1 MGALAPRDREG
12 PFGVPIAAVLGAA
25 SLAFIAFFALA
36 FAVAAGTD
44 VDRGISSILRALD
57 TGPGE
62 AFESGVGVLLGVLPW
77 TLLVLLVSATLWR
90 HHEHTLAAL
99 LASGVSIEIAT
110 SGAKLVFR
118 TLGVSSLNG
127 YPSGHVARIA
137 VTGGILLLWLVLGD
151 RRRVVLAGV
160 AIVTAGAILG
170 VGAGRVIGGEH
181 RPVDVAGGVLLAL
194 GWVLGIAA
202 LTLIRRDSLPVPLH
216 AGSEP
221 R

>member
-1 MGALAPRDREG
+1 MFSVLPM
-12 PFGVPIAAVLGAA
+12 AVLGAA
-25 SLAFIAFFALA
+25 GLAIIAFLALA

-44 VDRGISSILRALD
+44 VDRGISSSLRALD

-62 AFESGVGVLLGVLPW
+62 AFEFVVGVLLGAPPW

-90 HHEHTLAAL
+90 RHKHMLAAL
-99 LASGVSIEIAT
+99 LASGVTIEIAT
-110 SGAKLVFR
+110 SAAKLVFG
-118 TLGVSSLNG
+118 TLGVSSLKG

-137 VTGGILLLWLVLGD
+137 VTGGIVLVCLLLEG
-151 RRRVVLAGV
+151 RRHVVLAGV
-160 AIVTAGAILG
+160 TIVTAGAVLG
-170 VGAGRVIGGEH
+170 VGAARVIGGEH

-202 LTLIRRDSLPVPLH
+202 LTLIRRDLLPVPLRP
-216 AGSEP
+216 GSEP